1 VTLYS
6 SLFKKLPDPKKTPKN
21 LFLNRLQFV
30 KTAFLHDGKTSCFCG
45 KETKTNRNLKPK
57 KYNTLQ
63 LQCNNIYRLLPS
75 DIKLPDSIESF
86 NECYHYEFDNKTCFP
101 WNLLTFASH
110 NQYWEQQHQ
119 PWQAL
124 RRQHRDP
131 QWVHKIWHWRKT
143 QLSTGQSSMFPY
155 FCLRGPK
162 EPFDYCSCCAWSG
175 CFLNMQAKKMVIVL
189 ELLRIMRIK
198 LKPTMK

>member
-86 NECYHYEFDNKTCFP
+86 NGNTGTHNESTKSDIGQLYYWRGDVVFP
-101 WNLLTFASH
+101 F
-110 NQYWEQQHQ
+110 QF
-119 PWQAL
+119 
-124 RRQHRDP
+124 
-131 QWVHKIWHWRKT
+131 
-143 QLSTGQSSMFPY
+143 G
-155 FCLRGPK
+155 
-162 EPFDYCSCCAWSG
+162 
-175 CFLNMQAKKMVIVL
+175 
-189 ELLRIMRIK
+189 
-198 LKPTMK
+198 LKPWWKKNQWEENAAVNGSIKHVSLFLP

>member
-1 VTLYS
+1 MTLYS

-131 QWVHKIWHWRKT
+131 QWVHKIWHWSTLLLKSKFKELAIAADEQKWQDKT
-143 QLSTGQSSMFPY
+143 QKFSF
-155 FCLRGPK
+155 
-162 EPFDYCSCCAWSG
+162 
-175 CFLNMQAKKMVIVL
+175 V
-189 ELLRIMRIK
+189 
-198 LKPTMK
+198 

>member
-1 VTLYS
+1 MTLYS

-30 KTAFLHDGKTSCFCG
+30 KTAFSHDGKTSCFCG

-131 QWVHKIWHWRKT
+131 QWVHKIWHWSTLLLKRRCGVS
-143 QLSTGQSSMFPY
+143 LSIWT
-155 FCLRGPK
+155 
-162 EPFDYCSCCAWSG
+162 
-175 CFLNMQAKKMVIVL
+175 
-189 ELLRIMRIK
+189 
-198 LKPTMK
+198 